1 MTPVTSFH
9 EQPVPQ
15 GISEY
20 INDRFVDDY
29 LTEIMPYA
37 DASGKLFWHV
47 DVTHNNTIY
56 HLRFNEQG
64 VLVESVVE
72 PVGYPGDDV
81 EIGEGD

>member
-1 MTPVTSFH
+1 MTPFKSSH

-29 LTEIMPYA
+29 LTEIKPYA
-37 DASGKLFWHV
+37 DASDKLFWHV

-64 VLVESVVE
+64 EFVESVVE